1 MEMSARWQKLQVP
14 LPPWKH
20 QVNSN
25 RLTRNSVVGAQET
38 SQGSA
43 ETKQMSNYEKVMLKA
58 VGNFVV
64 FLHTLA
70 DPSLAQLGGSHPMPC
85 SSLRT
90 KGKEWN
96 LFAKFWHY
104 WGLPKGLIS
113 VLFDSGLSQEQ

>member
-43 ETKQMSNYEKVMLKA
+43 EIKQMSNYEKVMLKA

-70 DPSLAQLGGSHPMPC
+70 DPLVGPIRRKSPNALL
-85 SSLRT
+85 
-90 KGKEWN
+90 
-96 LFAKFWHY
+96 
-104 WGLPKGLIS
+104 LP
-113 VLFDSGLSQEQ
+113 